1 MSNAGGYGC
10 LVQSTAT
17 TVDAYI
23 AEAPEERRAV
33 LELLRRLCREELPGF
48 DETMRYGMPGY
59 ERDGEVEIGFASQ
72 KRYVSLYVLRQ
83 AALRANLDRLV
94 GLSVG
99 KGCIRF
105 RRADDVDEET
115 VRALL
120 SATAADDGEIC

>member
-1 MSNAGGYGC
+1 
-10 LVQSTAT
+10 VQSSAT

-23 AEAPEERRAV
+23 GEAPEERRAV
-33 LELLRRLCREELPGF
+33 LELLRRLCLEELHGF

-59 ERDGEVEIGFASQ
+59 ERGGAVEIAFASQ
-72 KRYVSLYVLRQ
+72 KRYVSFYVLRQ
-83 AALRANLDRLV
+83 AALQANLHRLV

-105 RRADDVDEET
+105 RPAADVDEET

-120 SATAADDGEIC
+120 AATLADAGEIC